1 MTSSDL
7 PDDPSEL
14 LAILDSLTGK
24 INSQTGAYRGRT
36 PTDDI
41 LEEISE
47 KLEKLIEKKPV
58 NPEHAI
64 AIKQYLKMK
73 AEVTIRRAQVRFKL
87 NQYSDDDIQEIAD
100 STRKKNGKI
109 NYTQMGRKLGVD
121 ADTVKRYI
129 FQNNLTHLIDGN
141 KS

>member
-1 MTSSDL
+1 MTPSDL
-7 PDDPSEL
+7 PDDPLEL
-14 LAILDSLTGK
+14 LARLDSLTGK
-24 INSQTGAYRGRT
+24 INNQVGSYKGRT

-64 AIKQYLKMK
+64 AVKQLKKLK
-73 AEVTIRRAQVRFKL
+73 AEVTISRAKERFKL
-87 NQYSDDDIQEIAD
+87 NQYSDKAIQDIAD